1 MAEEIFCTACNTPN
15 DAFAQECTAC
25 GADLD
30 NAGGYE
36 FAEAPEVG
44 TEEFE
49 LEAEMVADE
58 QDEFSAGYGFAL
70 EQTDASED
78 GAAHQFTADADED
91 ALYELEVEAVG
102 DDNELYELEV
112 DSVAADNELYE
123 LEVEATDA
131 GDFDAPQDDML
142 ANDGGMPLDAASDA
156 EIFAEEDAPSD
167 EFAYELTEESEATT
181 GDEASVADEEET
193 PAELAAILNP
203 PRVER
208 EPILPLPTPGEY
220 REPASLRVFIDGN
233 ERGELAID
241 SACTVLGRAV
251 ASDDV
256 EAYELEPSSNEFPF
270 DGDIEDEPVF
280 DLHEISE
287 PSDSMELLAG
297 RIEDEEDAFG
307 AAESE
312 GVEEPAEPVVAA
324 VPAQDPEDLEEGP
337 VIDLSQYA
345 SAANFALHHGYIFR
359 QNKNYTLCVLS
370 DMGTQL
376 NDEML
381 ELGARRTLNHGDLI
395 ILGGEVGLQFRV
407 PAN

>member
-1 MAEEIFCTACNTPN
+1 MAEEIFCTACNTTN
-15 DAFAQECTAC
+15 DAFAQECVAC
-25 GADLD
+25 GAELD
-30 NAGGYE
+30 TTGGYE

-58 QDEFSAGYGFAL
+58 QDEFSAGYGFAI
-70 EQTDASED
+70 EQTDASD
-78 GAAHQFTADADED
+78 DRAAHQFDANDDD

-102 DDNELYELEV
+102 DDNDLYELEV
-112 DSVAADNELYE
+112 DSAEDDNDLYE

-131 GDFDAPQDDML
+131 GDFDAPQDDLL
-142 ANDGGMPLDAASDA
+142 AADGGMPLDAASDA
-156 EIFAEEDAPSD
+156 EIFGEEEAPSD
-167 EFAYELTEESEATT
+167 EVGYELTEQSEATA
-181 GDEASVADEEET
+181 GDDVSVAAEEET

-220 REPASLRVFIDGN
+220 SDPASLRVFIDGN

-297 RIEDEEDAFG
+297 RIEDEEDTFG

-312 GVEEPAEPVVAA
+312 GVDEPAEPVVAA
-324 VPAQDPEDLEEGP
+324 VPAQDPDDLEEGP

-345 SAANFALHHGYIFR
+345 SAANFALRHGYIFR

-381 ELGARRTLNHGDLI
+381 ELGSRRTLNHGDLI